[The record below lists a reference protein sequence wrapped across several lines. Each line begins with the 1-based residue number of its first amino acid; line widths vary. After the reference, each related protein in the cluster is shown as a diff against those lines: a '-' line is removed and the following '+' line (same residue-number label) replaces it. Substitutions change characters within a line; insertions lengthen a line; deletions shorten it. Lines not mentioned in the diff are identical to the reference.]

1 VRPFVVGGLV
11 VGVGLLTAAC
21 GAHAPEPLPV
31 RPAPSTAPS
40 DASSVAVA
48 KAVQPVLPPQAARL
62 LGLLPRRTGGV
73 ERFLSEHPT
82 YDGRGILIGIM
93 DSGIDAGVPGL
104 RRTTTGEPKLL
115 DLRDFS
121 GEGRVA
127 LERVSATGDGVL
139 VAGQHLR
146 GFGRVAGL
154 SVGPYYGGALV
165 ERTLGPM
172 PAADV
177 NGDGDRDDALA
188 VVVGRATDG
197 WFLVADTDGD
207 GSLADETPVRDF
219 AVAGD
224 TFTYGPLT
232 IAANFA
238 TEGNAP
244 VLDLFFD
251 TAGHGTHVAGIAA
264 GHDLFGVSGFDGI
277 APGARLLGLK
287 IANDARGGISVTGS
301 MLRAMIWAAD
311 YAARRQLP
319 LVLNLSFGIANEE
332 GLGRAVI
339 DSVVDAFALNHPD
352 VAMVI
357 SAGNDGPGVSTIG
370 LPGSADFALSA
381 CALFPGVF
389 AQAPDAA
396 GLPASDVLG
405 WWSSRGGTRGKPDLC
420 VPGVAFSN
428 VPPWQTGEE
437 VAAGTSM
444 AAPELS
450 GMLALLLSAR
460 QADGQTETGAQL
472 EAALRATA
480 SPVDGATTVDEGAGV
495 PDVTDAYRWL
505 RAGHRAGRFAVRAVP
520 DGANT
525 GLSAAYRRD
534 GLAAGDTLQR
544 FTVTS
549 AGGQPFA
556 QLVLRS
562 DVTWLRTPPTLDFA
576 GEPATVTLT
585 YDADQLQAPGMYVGT
600 VWARPATD
608 TLAGA
613 AFGLTNTV
621 IVPFSLAS
629 PVRERRHIPRGRVTR
644 FFLRV
649 PPGAGGLRVRAKVD
663 DPEQAVTLYL
673 FEPSGQPQRDVSS
686 VEIGGESPDSGA
698 LMVRGE
704 DLLPGVYEADLVA
717 PPTRPA
723 TVDFE
728 AALPPVSVA
737 EPADDVVLT
746 NASSHAVTASV
757 SVRALGV
764 ARGVTVRGAGG
775 TVTRTRL
782 TAPAWA
788 TMLQLDV
795 AFEPAVW
802 ARITDVGVSVWD
814 TAGYFVSEGGLD
826 YPFGRHRME
835 LAADGPRALT
845 LELMPAFAFPD
856 DHTPWSANVTIVFLR
871 PDSVAPTVTRPLD
884 IAAAAHATF
893 SWPLD
898 STLVLPAGFDPFVEV
913 AAAVA
918 GEATAVRRGRVT
930 PAVSTR

>member
-1 VRPFVVGGLV
+1 MRRLV
-11 VGVGLLTAAC
+11 ARGATVGVGVLAVAC
-21 GAHAPEPLPV
+21 GARAPEPLPV
-31 RPAPSTAPS
+31 RPAPAAAPA

-48 KAVQPVLPPQAARL
+48 KSVQPVLPPQAARL
-62 LGLLPRRTGGV
+62 LGLLPRRTGGA
-73 ERFLSEHPT
+73 ERFLTEHPT
-82 YDGRGILIGIM
+82 YDGRGVLIGIM

-104 RRTTTGEPKLL
+104 QRTTTGEAKLV

-121 GEGRVA
+121 DEGRIT
-127 LERVSATGDGVL
+127 LERVFPTGDGVL
-139 VAGQHLR
+139 VAGRHLR

-154 SVGPYYGGALV
+154 SVGPYYGGTLV

-177 NGDGDRDDALA
+177 NGDGDRDDALV
-188 VVVGRATDG
+188 VVVGRAPDG
-197 WFLVADTDGD
+197 WFLVADTDGN

-238 TEGNAP
+238 TEHNAP

-264 GHDLFGVSGFDGI
+264 GHDLFGVAGFDGI
-277 APGARLLGLK
+277 APGARILGLK
-287 IANDARGGISVTGS
+287 IANDARGGISVTAS
-301 MLRAMIWAAD
+301 MVRAMTWAAG
-311 YAARRQLP
+311 YAAQRRIP
-319 LVLNLSFGIANEE
+319 LVLNLSFGIANEN

-339 DSVVDAFALNHPD
+339 DSVVDAFALDHPE
-352 VAMVI
+352 VTMVI

-370 LPGSADFALSA
+370 LPGSAEFALSA

-396 GLPASDVLG
+396 GAPASDVLG
-405 WWSSRGGTRGKPDLC
+405 WWSSRGGTRRKPDLC

-450 GMLALLLSAR
+450 GMVALLLSAR
-460 QADGQTETGAQL
+460 QADGQTETGAEL

-480 SPVDGATTVDEGAGV
+480 APVDGATTLDMGAGV
-495 PDVTDAYRWL
+495 PDVTAAYRWL
-505 RAGHRAGRFAVRAVP
+505 RAGHRAGRFAVSALP
-520 DGANT
+520 DGGNT

-534 GLAAGDTLQR
+534 GLAAGDTRQR

-549 AGGQPFA
+549 EGGQPFA
-556 QLVLRS
+556 ELLLRS
-562 DVTWLRTPPTLDFA
+562 DAPWLHAPPSMEFA

-585 YDADQLQAPGMYVGT
+585 YDRDELEIPGMYVGT

-621 IVPFSLAS
+621 IVPYWLDSSL
-629 PVRERRHIPRGRVTR
+629 RERRHIPRGRVSR

-649 PPGAGGLRVRAKVD
+649 PPDAGGLRVRATVG

-673 FEPSGQPQRDVSS
+673 FEPSGQPQRDLSS
-686 VEIGGESPDSGA
+686 VEIGGESPRDGE
-698 LMVRGE
+698 LLVRGE
-704 DLLPGVYEADLVA
+704 DLLPGVYEAVLVA
-717 PPTRPA
+717 PPTRPV

-728 AALPPVSVA
+728 AALPPVSLA
-737 EPADDVVLT
+737 ERADGVQVT
-746 NASSHAVTASV
+746 NESGHAVAASV
-757 SVRALGV
+757 AVRTLGATRTLALHG
-764 ARGVTVRGAGG
+764 TGG
-775 TVTRTRL
+775 TVERTRL
-782 TAPAWA
+782 DAPSWA
-788 TMLQLDV
+788 TMLQFDV
-795 AFEPAVW
+795 AFDPSVW

-814 TAGYFVSEGGLD
+814 SAGYFVSEGGLD
-826 YPFGRHRME
+826 YPFGRHRMA
-835 LAADGPRALT
+835 LPADGPRVLT
-845 LELMPAFAFPD
+845 LELMPAFALPD
-856 DHTPWSANVTIVFLR
+856 DGTPWNAEVTIVYLR
-871 PDSVAPTVTRPLD
+871 SDSASPTVTRPLD
-884 IAAAAHATF
+884 IAAAAHALLA
-893 SWPLD
+893 WPSD
-898 STLVLPAGFDPFVEV
+898 SMLALPTGLDPFVEV
-913 AAAVA
+913 VA
-918 GEATAVRRGRVT
+918 EVPGEAPSVRRGRV
-930 PAVSTR
+930 PATSSTR